1 MNITL
6 VKSDKMRTVTRYI
19 PSIGE
24 TILYKVGRNAKNNI
38 EIIEESHSEDI
49 WFHVSKESSCHVIAV
64 MNLEYHNSTCNGLYD
79 PEKEYLR
86 YNFIPDQ
93 LTKKQLMHIIKQG
106 AVICKEYSK
115 CKSEKNV
122 EIIYTNVENVVPTN
136 VVGTVNAFK
145 SKKIVI

>member
-1 MNITL
+1 
-6 VKSDKMRTVTRYI
+6 
-19 PSIGE
+19 
-24 TILYKVGRNAKNNI
+24 
-38 EIIEESHSEDI
+38 
-49 WFHVSKESSCHVIAV
+49 
-64 MNLEYHNSTCNGLYD
+64 MNLEYYNNKCNGLYD

-86 YNFIPDQ
+86 YNFIPDN

-122 EIIYTNVENVVPTN
+122 EIIYTNVENVALTN
-136 VVGTVNAFK
+136 IVGTVNAFK

>member
-6 VKSDKMRTVTRYI
+6 IKSDKMRTVTRYI

-24 TILYKVGRNAKNNI
+24 TILYKVGRNAKNNV
-38 EIIEESHSEDI
+38 EIIEDSHPEDI
-49 WFHVSKESSCHVIAV
+49 WFHVSKESSCHVVAV
-64 MNLEYHNSTCNGLYD
+64 MNLEYHNNKCNGLYD

-86 YNFIPDQ
+86 YNFIPDN
-93 LTKKQLMHIIKQG
+93 LTKKQLMHIVKQG

-122 EIIYTNVENVVPTN
+122 EIIYTNVENVTLTN
-136 VVGTVNAFK
+136 IVGTVSAFK
-145 SKKIVI
+145 SKKLVI